1 MTEHR
6 QSTTGNMVVIGS
18 AAMLSRVAPRFSR
31 FFRTLFQKKATPH
44 EIGISFVDLIVKSRE
59 NKPET
64 RGVLS
69 SLSEKDRERVQFE
82 TMLLQGFVI
91 EYVTSELFRN
101 RPERTGILTA
111 YRGALDS
118 LAEKDPV
125 WRAFDVELRLRL
137 RRYTEAV
144 IAPSLDA
151 MLIRLGDAFADACG
165 HAGDRTLSTIG
176 ILEFEIQYVA
186 TCTLC
191 CDYVGAFG

>member
-1 MTEHR
+1 
-6 QSTTGNMVVIGS
+6 
-18 AAMLSRVAPRFSR
+18 MLSRVAPRFSR
-31 FFRTLFQKKATPH
+31 FFRTLFKKKAAPH

-101 RPERTGILTA
+101 RPERQGILTA
-111 YRGALDS
+111 YRNTLDA

-125 WRAFDVELRLRL
+125 WRAFDAELRLRL
-137 RRYTEAV
+137 LRYAEAV

-151 MLIRLGDAFADACG
+151 MLIRLGDAFSDACG